1 MSTAMGSEEA
11 SEQPQYVPSTTKR
24 KPWLVEQDRSKQLSL
39 LSFFRT
45 QERRVETAQKRER
58 MHCERAIGDQSTT
71 LIMSVK
77 LYHTQNLFL
86 ARVAEDLD
94 LKKHLELSDDLTN
107 LEKEA
112 WEAMR
117 EDPDFQE
124 VDRRLR
130 HRKRECYELLY
141 EILNL

>member
-1 MSTAMGSEEA
+1 MT
-11 SEQPQYVPSTTKR
+11 
-24 KPWLVEQDRSKQLSL
+24 
-39 LSFFRT
+39 
-45 QERRVETAQKRER
+45 
-58 MHCERAIGDQSTT
+58 
-71 LIMSVK
+71 VK

-94 LKKHLELSDDLTN
+94 LKKHMELSDDMTA

-117 EDPDFQE
+117 EDPEYQE
-124 VDRRLR
+124 VDRLLR
-130 HRKRECYELLY
+130 QRKRECYELLY

>member
-1 MSTAMGSEEA
+1 
-11 SEQPQYVPSTTKR
+11 
-24 KPWLVEQDRSKQLSL
+24 
-39 LSFFRT
+39 
-45 QERRVETAQKRER
+45 
-58 MHCERAIGDQSTT
+58 MHCERAIGDQSTSLNMT
-71 LIMSVK
+71 VK

-94 LKKHLELSDDLTN
+94 LKKHLELSDDLTS

-117 EDPDFQE
+117 EDPEFQE
-124 VDRRLR
+124 VDRHLR
-130 HRKRECYELLY
+130 QRKRECYELLY

>member
-1 MSTAMGSEEA
+1 
-11 SEQPQYVPSTTKR
+11 
-24 KPWLVEQDRSKQLSL
+24 
-39 LSFFRT
+39 
-45 QERRVETAQKRER
+45 
-58 MHCERAIGDQSTT
+58 MHCERALGDHSTN

-94 LKKHLELSDDLTN
+94 LKKHLELSDDLTS

-124 VDRRLR
+124 VDHRLR
-130 HRKRECYELLY
+130 QRKRECYDVLY